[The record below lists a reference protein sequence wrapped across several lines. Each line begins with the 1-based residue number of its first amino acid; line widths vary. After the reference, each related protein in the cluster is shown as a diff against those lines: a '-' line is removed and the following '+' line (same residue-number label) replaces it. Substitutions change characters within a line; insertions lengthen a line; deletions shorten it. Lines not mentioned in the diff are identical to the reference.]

1 MKAGRVALL
10 FALSA
15 LATAC
20 RGQSVDAR
28 SNFVEDGVQLVAAA
42 AWTGERIEI
51 VNLGVTAG
59 GGLGL
64 SAISTDRVVAT
75 ARLLAIADTTDKS
88 NADRTIDGVTK
99 GFTVS
104 TTAGLTSVQCG
115 HGTQNGSAAAADSGC
130 DALDV
135 SFPVGRADQRLSVVA
150 RSGYGKVGIVV
161 DSAQLAELTLN
172 ASHGTIDVKTGT
184 TQGASITI
192 ISETGDD
199 ITLRLPPDFQADA
212 IVLDAP
218 PEKIDTSAFPDL
230 QNGKG
235 RGTAGGGAKLIA
247 IHTHVAGGA
256 TGHILVVP
264 IVPE

>member
-1 MKAGRVALL
+1 MRAGRVALL
-10 FALSA
+10 FALTA
-15 LATAC
+15 LATGC

-28 SNFVEDGVQLVAAA
+28 SNFVEDGVQLIADA

-51 VNLGVTAG
+51 GNLGVTTG

-64 SAISTDRVVAT
+64 SATDTDRVVAT
-75 ARLLAIADTTDKS
+75 ARLLAIADTTDKT
-88 NADRTIDGVTK
+88 NADLTIMAVTK
-99 GFTVS
+99 GFTVA

-135 SFPVGRADQRLSVVA
+135 TVPVGTADKRLTVVA
-150 RSGYGKVGIVV
+150 RSGNGKVGVAV
-161 DSAQLAELTLN
+161 DSSQLAELTLN
-172 ASHGTIDVKTGT
+172 SSHGTIDVKTAT
-184 TQGASITI
+184 TQGANITI
-192 ISETGDD
+192 ISDTGDD

-230 QNGKG
+230 QSGKG
-235 RGTAGGGAKLIA
+235 RGTAGLGAKLIA
-247 IHTHVAGGA
+247 VHTNVAGGA
-256 TGHILVVP
+256 SGHILVVP
-264 IVPE
+264 IIPQ